1 MRLKT
6 RISAVLL
13 AAASALGSASLV
25 SCGGAAP
32 KKEKLEHVYDYTAVK
47 LDSKLVENGYESVKY
62 HDGRIYF
69 STYGENEDGVW
80 GQSFTSVDE
89 SGQDVQK
96 IVLQTEGQDSYIGQ
110 IYFVD
115 DQIWYL
121 ETKWNFDESTQ
132 TSTAQSWVHK
142 MDLDGGNHSA
152 EDISK
157 YTMSPEGEFN
167 GITALVSS
175 GSATY
180 GITGKRVL
188 VFKDGK
194 VDKAVDVQIN
204 GWLNTM
210 FADRSGNIWVSYYEE
225 GSNGTK
231 CKKFDENTG
240 ALTDD
245 ANLPSVVVN
254 NLYSSCQGPDYDVYY
269 PTSTSLYGY
278 SIGDTE
284 PTEVCNWLNSDISAS
299 YINTVNV
306 LSDGRLFV
314 APDIWSQMQNVAG
327 GSVEAF
333 YFMTKRPDE
342 KNVEKYILT
351 LGCVYLDNNVRTAVS
366 QFNRQSD
373 EYRITIKDYSIYSTE
388 EDWQASY
395 TRLNQDI
402 ISGNSPDII
411 TVTEQMPY
419 SSYAAKGIFADLNP
433 YFDKDEEI
441 KREDYLENILNVTSL
456 GGKLYSVVP
465 SFSIQTLACKSSLVK
480 KALGTEDITGINME
494 EFNKII
500 AALPD
505 ARVFAT
511 FGRADFLNRITSSLT
526 EMYVDQETGKCTFDS
541 PDFIALLEFIKAMP
555 EKSVYDDIDY
565 DDYDESVWNDIEMM
579 YINDE
584 AIFNPAYISNYSGY
598 WTEKMGHFGG
608 DMIYVG
614 FPCESRQGAIISAG
628 LELAVG
634 GTSKYK
640 DQAWEFIKYFLKDEY
655 QESIQWQ
662 FPLKKSVMSK
672 LADKALNP
680 PKEGDEDWYYGQDTY
695 WIGGQDVKIGT
706 IDKAGIDYVD
716 SYIASITRF
725 YRPDT
730 GIETIIT
737 EETDAF
743 FNGAKTAE
751 ECAKLI
757 QNRVQTYVSEQR

>member
-1 MRLKT
+1 
-6 RISAVLL
+6 
-13 AAASALGSASLV
+13 
-25 SCGGAAP
+25 
-32 KKEKLEHVYDYTAVK
+32 
-47 LDSKLVENGYESVKY
+47 
-62 HDGRIYF
+62 
-69 STYGENEDGVW
+69 
-80 GQSFTSVDE
+80 
-89 SGQDVQK
+89 
-96 IVLQTEGQDSYIGQ
+96 
-110 IYFVD
+110 
-115 DQIWYL
+115 
-121 ETKWNFDESTQ
+121 
-132 TSTAQSWVHK
+132 
-142 MDLDGGNHSA
+142 
-152 EDISK
+152 
-157 YTMSPEGEFN
+157 
-167 GITALVSS
+167 
-175 GSATY
+175 
-180 GITGKRVL
+180 
-188 VFKDGK
+188 
-194 VDKAVDVQIN
+194 
-204 GWLNTM
+204 
-210 FADRSGNIWVSYYEE
+210 
-225 GSNGTK
+225 
-231 CKKFDENTG
+231 
-240 ALTDD
+240 
-245 ANLPSVVVN
+245 
-254 NLYSSCQGPDYDVYY
+254 
-269 PTSTSLYGY
+269 
-278 SIGDTE
+278 
-284 PTEVCNWLNSDISAS
+284 
-299 YINTVNV
+299 
-306 LSDGRLFV
+306 
-314 APDIWSQMQNVAG
+314 
-327 GSVEAF
+327 
-333 YFMTKRPDE
+333 
-342 KNVEKYILT
+342 
-351 LGCVYLDNNVRTAVS
+351 
-366 QFNRQSD
+366 
-373 EYRITIKDYSIYSTE
+373 
-388 EDWQASY
+388 
-395 TRLNQDI
+395 
-402 ISGNSPDII
+402 
-411 TVTEQMPY
+411 MPY

-565 DDYDESVWNDIEMM
+565 EDYDESVWNDIEMM

-614 FPCESRQGAIISAG
+614 FPCESKQGAIISAG